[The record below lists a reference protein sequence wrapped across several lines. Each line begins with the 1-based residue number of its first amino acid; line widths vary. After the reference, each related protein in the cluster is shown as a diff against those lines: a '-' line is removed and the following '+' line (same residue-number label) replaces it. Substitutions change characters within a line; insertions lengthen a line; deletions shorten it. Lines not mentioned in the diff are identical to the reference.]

1 MTVSSQGPAILSK
14 GQFFINAN
22 KSVLWPSLIISAS
35 FLASDC
41 TFNNT
46 DISDISDSCPTGGF
60 QILNSSIDQVSLGG
74 YLPITWCNWNLTLP
88 IKPSNSLSDQQVYRR
103 YIEGIYD
110 EGGTDLFVA
119 RTTAASVDNILNYL
133 SYPFLDS
140 FIGVDIRW
148 ELSLLNGAKILA
160 PQTFVSCTDN
170 ILYLANGSTNGYILL
185 TGPPEQLTFT
195 LRNGHTW
202 TTDAGAVVDLLNQSR
217 PTTSMWIEPPPVFG
231 NQTPSI
237 AATFVTVDLEYMV
250 LGIQACSIYASW
262 QPVDVYLEPAT
273 DTSFHLSAVDDYSLL
288 RTFPSDLLQ
297 HNDTYPIQLDINWAN
312 SELPCNETIGLLAKK
327 LEAESILGFE
337 VAFGYSLSVVITDAL
352 ARVWMDVNA
361 TLALDGVTDEDAQAF
376 KNATSITVESFSA
389 VDQATSIP
397 VFLNAMQFGYGYT
410 TDGITRRLSIGV
422 LLTYVFIV
430 VIHTALALWYG
441 WICADLAS
449 LYDLVAV
456 AMRSSTG
463 ISQDSPLPPAA
474 ELKKNDVTIK
484 VQEISD
490 SELKI
495 VFQEVDGT
503 SKPVDGEEEELLILP
518 GRLAATDK
526 NSSTAG
532 VSVRSRRSFF

>member
-1 MTVSSQGPAILSK
+1 MGVVSSKWGK
-14 GQFFINAN
+14 DFG
-22 KSVLWPSLIISAS
+22 SA
-35 FLASDC
+35 D
-41 TFNNT
+41 
-46 DISDISDSCPTGGF
+46 
-60 QILNSSIDQVSLGG
+60 
-74 YLPITWCNWNLTLP
+74 LP
-88 IKPSNSLSDQQVYRR
+88 
-103 YIEGIYD
+103 
-110 EGGTDLFVA
+110 
-119 RTTAASVDNILNYL
+119 
-133 SYPFLDS
+133 
-140 FIGVDIRW
+140 
-148 ELSLLNGAKILA
+148 
-160 PQTFVSCTDN
+160 
-170 ILYLANGSTNGYILL
+170 NGSTNGYILL

-217 PTTSMWIEPPPVFG
+217 PTTSMWIEPPPIFG

-250 LGIQACSIYASW
+250 LAIQACSIYASW

-273 DTSFHLSAVDDYSLL
+273 DTSFHLSVVDDYSLL

-297 HNDTYPIQLDINWAN
+297 YNDTYPIQLDINWAN

-389 VDQATSIP
+389 VDQVTSIP

-410 TDGITRRLSIGV
+410 TDGITRRLNIGV

-449 LYDLVAV
+449 LYDLVTV

-495 VFQEVDGT
+495 VF
-503 SKPVDGEEEELLILP
+503 
-518 GRLAATDK
+518 
-526 NSSTAG
+526 
-532 VSVRSRRSFF
+532 